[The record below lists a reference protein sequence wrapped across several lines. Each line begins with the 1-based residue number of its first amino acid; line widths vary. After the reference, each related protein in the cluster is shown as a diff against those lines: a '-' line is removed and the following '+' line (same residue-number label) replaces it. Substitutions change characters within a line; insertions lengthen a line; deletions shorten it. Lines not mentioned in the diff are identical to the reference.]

1 MKKPPSPKDSEV
13 FLYFYKNFID
23 FLLNLIYIIDIQ
35 PRLEYEGVKF
45 YNYIC
50 ILDLQQQN
58 LIEFFYVSVKIL
70 PLRLLQKLPE
80 SIGTL

>member
-1 MKKPPSPKDSEV
+1 MC
-13 FLYFYKNFID
+13 FYKNFID
-23 FLLNLIYIIDIQ
+23 FLLNPVYIINIR

-45 YNYIC
+45 YNSIC

-70 PLRLLQKLPE
+70 LLRLLQKLPE
-80 SIGTL
+80 SIGTP